1 MLSANVVR
9 KTVNQAT
16 ARWGVRA
23 YAIIL
28 NGKEYVVGYF
38 FFNFKTQKIS
48 QRGSAAT
55 CARAAED
62 AARQSVP
69 GLVVRFQ
76 RSTRS
81 ARPGAA

>member
-55 CARAAED
+55 CAGRRRMRLD
-62 AARQSVP
+62 NQCRV
-69 GLVVRFQ
+69 LW
-76 RSTRS
+76 
-81 ARPGAA
+81 